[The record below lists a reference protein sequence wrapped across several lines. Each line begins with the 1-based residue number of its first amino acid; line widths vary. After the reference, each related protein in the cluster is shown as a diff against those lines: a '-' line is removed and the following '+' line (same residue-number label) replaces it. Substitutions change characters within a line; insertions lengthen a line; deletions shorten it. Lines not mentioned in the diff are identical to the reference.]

1 MSLSDR
7 PWRWMGSCALEF
19 IITVGGRA
27 DVELGV
33 LLLQPVGVAERVK
46 SLQSATG
53 CCYLDIM

>member
-1 MSLSDR
+1 
-7 PWRWMGSCALEF
+7 MGSCALEF